1 MRRRAADCQP
11 LADDWDAVAVRYADP
26 GDLAAEVAGYGAD
39 AVVLEPEDVRSR
51 VVAHLRA
58 VTGVSA

>member
-1 MRRRAADCQP
+1 LRRRAADCQP
-11 LADDWDAVAVRYADP
+11 LVDDWDVVAVRYADP

-51 VVAHLRA
+51 AVAHLRA
-58 VTGVSA
+58 VAGVSA